1 MLEVIE
7 KLLILRERDRV
18 ILETEAELEG
28 LAAER
33 AATDTRSASAEQAH
47 DEGKQKAN
55 EIESSRK
62 LLENEV
68 STNEESILKYASQQ
82 LATKKNDEYQA
93 LGKEM
98 AHCKKVISDLEDKEL
113 ELMMQADEQ
122 AETVKAAQADLDA
135 ANSDKATAHSAI
147 DEREANL
154 NSHLDETRTLREE
167 VAAQIDEDVM
177 DRYERLLSKKGPSAV
192 SGIEHAV
199 CGNCH
204 MKLPPQVIV
213 DCKHGE
219 NVNYCPHCG
228 VIIYFTS
235 NMVLEAAVDD

>member
-7 KLLILRERDRV
+7 KLLILRERDKT
-18 ILETEAELEG
+18 ILEAEAELKG

-33 AATDTRSASAEQAH
+33 AATDKRSDSAEQTNEAA
-47 DEGKQKAN
+47 KLKAN

-62 LLENEV
+62 QLENEV
-68 STNEESILKYASQQ
+68 STNEEAILKYASQQ

-93 LGKEM
+93 LSKEM
-98 AHCKKVISDLEDKEL
+98 DHCRKTISDLEDKEL
-113 ELMMQADEQ
+113 ELMMEADEQ
-122 AETVKAAQADLDA
+122 AETVESAQADLDA

-147 DEREANL
+147 DERETNL
-154 NSHLDETRTLREE
+154 NSHLDETRELRDE

-219 NVNYCPHCG
+219 NVNYCPQCRI
-228 VIIYFTS
+228 VIYFTS
-235 NMVLEAAVDD
+235 NMVLEQAVDD